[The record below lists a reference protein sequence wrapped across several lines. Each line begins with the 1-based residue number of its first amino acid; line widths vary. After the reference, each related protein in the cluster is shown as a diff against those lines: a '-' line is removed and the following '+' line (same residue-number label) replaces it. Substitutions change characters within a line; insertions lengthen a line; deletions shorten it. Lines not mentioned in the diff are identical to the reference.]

1 MSRKALGR
9 GLSALFPETRGG
21 QSDLLELQI
30 DLLDPSQ
37 YQPRTSFNNE
47 AMDELAAS
55 IKARGII
62 QPLVVRRKGER
73 FEIVAGERRW
83 RAAQRAGLK
92 QVPCVVKAIRDEN
105 VLEVSLIENIQRQE
119 LNAIEEAN
127 AFRRLVEELGI
138 TQEEVA
144 RRVGKERSSITNSL
158 RLLKLPAE
166 VQKLVEDDKL
176 SMGHAR
182 ALLAISP
189 MERQKTIAIQIVERG
204 LSVREIERLGKKTEG
219 TRRARDPERSRKSA
233 NVSFAEQKLSRRLGA
248 PVNIKFSGKG
258 GAIEIRFTSSED
270 LSRIFDL
277 LIKRPAQ

>member
-105 VLEVSLIENIQRQE
+105 VLEVSLIENIQRHQFP
-119 LNAIEEAN
+119 AA
-127 AFRRLVEELGI
+127 AQTSSRGPKAGRRR
-138 TQEEVA
+138 Q
-144 RRVGKERSSITNSL
+144 
-158 RLLKLPAE
+158 
-166 VQKLVEDDKL
+166 
-176 SMGHAR
+176 
-182 ALLAISP
+182 ALD
-189 MERQKTIAIQIVERG
+189 
-204 LSVREIERLGKKTEG
+204 G
-219 TRRARDPERSRKSA
+219 TRASA
-233 NVSFAEQKLSRRLGA
+233 TGDQPDGETENHRHPDR
-248 PVNIKFSGKG
+248 
-258 GAIEIRFTSSED
+258 
-270 LSRIFDL
+270 
-277 LIKRPAQ
+277 